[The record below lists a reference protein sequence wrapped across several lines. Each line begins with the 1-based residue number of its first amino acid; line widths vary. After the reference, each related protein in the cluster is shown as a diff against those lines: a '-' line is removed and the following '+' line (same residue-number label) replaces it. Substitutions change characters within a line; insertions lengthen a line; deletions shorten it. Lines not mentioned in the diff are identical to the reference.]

1 MDTCFTMTSLFSR
14 RVQWHFAEE
23 RIGNLQK
30 ILAAFNGP
38 GLISRG
44 VIIENNTFN
53 TRLRLRSQRV
63 NHFQSLFMQEFDKV
77 HSLFTQ
83 PSTEAKQSHLTFVQ
97 SAAVRSWMTR
107 TNRALLLFTARRI
120 HNKQAREEK
129 SQMLR
134 FYKVIFLLF
143 HHDSRDLH

>member
-1 MDTCFTMTSLFSR
+1 MDTWMTSLFSR
-14 RVQWHFAEE
+14 RVQWHFSEE

-38 GLISRG
+38 GLVSRG

-63 NHFQSLFMQEFDKV
+63 DHFQSLFMQEFDKV

-97 SAAVRSWMTR
+97 SLLQWGAEWPEPTELYCYLQLGEYT
-107 TNRALLLFTARRI
+107 TNRSGRKVSNVTLL
-120 HNKQAREEK
+120 
-129 SQMLR
+129 
-134 FYKVIFLLF
+134 
-143 HHDSRDLH
+143 